1 MNSDKHMLLAP
12 LTMVAVL
19 ALGVANAAPPAI
31 GEQEWESAPA
41 ANYAGQGNRGGQWG
55 EHFQGRGNVTSS
67 RCQGMSRGA
76 NCITPASRKD
86 AARRAAAAR
95 AESGA
100 TIPKSMNR
108 GNGGN
113 KSGGKGE
120 NEIRGNGGNKK

>member
-1 MNSDKHMLLAP
+1 MNSDKHILLTP
-12 LTMVAVL
+12 L
-19 ALGVANAAPPAI
+19 ALVAFLAFGAADAAPPAI
-31 GEQEWESAPA
+31 GEHEWESAPA

-95 AESGA
+95 TESGA

-113 KSGGKGE
+113 KSWG
-120 NEIRGNGGNKK
+120 NEGNKSKGNGGNKK